1 VNEDKKYFFQFV
13 GSVSTSN
20 GRRQYA
26 MVWNREKQSCPGAA
40 LSLGL
45 IRVSTKHGISLK
57 ASSDFIQLIRVS
69 TKHGISL
76 KASSDFI
83 QIILIFKAHGNSPTK
98 VRRDEFVKRRVA
110 FATTV

>member
-57 ASSDFIQLIRVS
+57 ASSDFIQ
-69 TKHGISL
+69 
-76 KASSDFI
+76 
-83 QIILIFKAHGNSPTK
+83 IILIFKAHGNSPTK